1 MYIHVYR
8 TRMNTYIQILRKGNI
23 IFIDSKHNTCPYL
36 NTENSTFLKLNIDI
50 DLLIYN
56 FVHQQFRL
64 LG

>member
-1 MYIHVYR
+1 MYMYIYR
-8 TRMNTYIQILRKGNI
+8 ARMNTYIQILRKGNI

-56 FVHQQFRL
+56 FVHQKFRL

>member
-1 MYIHVYR
+1 MYMYIYR

-50 DLLIYN
+50 DI
-56 FVHQQFRL
+56 
-64 LG
+64 